1 MGNTLLVLN
10 RFFAVLP
17 AFACRYRWLILTVT
31 FLASMVMAWGTTRLS
46 LDMSIES
53 FIDPRDPAVQA
64 LNEFRSQ
71 FGSDDSVFLVYEAND
86 GDVFSAG
93 SLRAVQL
100 LTDALRNPQLI
111 DPAVLPRAVN
121 GLRVDPSELDHIR
134 RVQSLTTLRVQ
145 RVDGDTLRSERLIPD
160 QLPEDA
166 EALAAMRERAMAEDD
181 FRLSFFSPDGRFGAI
196 LIQTNFGARPIEGFV
211 PAVDR
216 EAVSLADSFG
226 DAAFNNSGFDS
237 AFDTGEAFDIGFD
250 PDAHLEDIPFQAVDM
265 FEYADF
271 FTAVRAV
278 YSLHEEHLTFYPVG
292 NPPLMDFMVR
302 VMQQVMVL
310 ALMMIA
316 VFATLL
322 WVLFRSF
329 SAVIWPIVIVS
340 LSLLW
345 TLGLATWLG
354 MSFTSMITL
363 TGLLTLAVGIADSV
377 HVLSAYFSE
386 RRSGSE
392 HEQALTTAYD
402 KTGLAILITT
412 LTTMCGVLALTISDL
427 IPIRVFGITAAMGV
441 FFAFL
446 FTVVL
451 LPILLS
457 YWHPGA
463 VDSTRQPAG
472 SVTVRSRL
480 KQLWSGMPLWARLAA
495 IVAPCVALLPVLGPI
510 ITAYIAVV
518 VLVTAV
524 VILWQDQILAACPV
538 IVARSPGLVLGL
550 FGTVFLVSLY
560 GTSQVR
566 IDSNVAE
573 LARAGTEP
581 YVAYAMVDEHM
592 AGAQNVSVMIDT
604 RASDGI
610 LHPDMLQAIDRL
622 QDLIMARYPDQ
633 VSRTWSLADIV
644 KETNRVMNQD
654 NPDYYR
660 VPDDPTL
667 ISQLLYLF
675 NSANPEERRSIVS
688 DDYSRSHITIN
699 AYNAG
704 SYQYQSFFRELNG
717 DIESTFAPLNSV
729 FPDLNIEVTGTIPLM
744 MRTMDEMAQSQYRGF
759 LLALAVISV
768 IMILTLGSVQAGLVA
783 MIPNLIPA
791 LLTFGLLG
799 LLGMSL
805 DMDTLLIAPVI
816 IGIAVDDTIHFMTHY
831 RVALLRTRSMEQAL
845 RSTVQR
851 VGKAVMFTTM
861 ILGLGFAILSFSDYL
876 GMAKIGFFG
885 SLAIFVALLCDL
897 FLLPAMI
904 MIFKPR
910 FGIKGLDSTFDFA
923 QTRSSA

>member
-10 RFFAVLP
+10 RFFGVLP
-17 AFACRYRWLILTVT
+17 AIVCRHRRPILAVII
-31 FLASMVMAWGTTRLS
+31 LASMVMAWGTSRLS
-46 LDMSIES
+46 LDMSMES
-53 FIDPRDPAVQA
+53 FIDPRDPAIQA

-71 FGSDDSVFLVYEAND
+71 FGSDDSVYLVYEARD
-86 GDVFSAG
+86 GDIFSAR
-93 SLRAVQL
+93 SLRAVQS
-100 LTDALRNPQLI
+100 LTDALRNPQTL
-111 DPAVLPRAVN
+111 DPGSLPGTVN
-121 GLRVDPSELDHIR
+121 GTRVDLSQLDDIR

-160 QLPEDA
+160 QIPDDPET
-166 EALAAMRERAMAEDD
+166 LAALRERALAEDD
-181 FRLSFFSPDGRFGAI
+181 FRLSFFSADGRFGAI
-196 LIQTNFGARPIEGFV
+196 MIQTNFGARPIDGFV
-211 PAVDR
+211 PVVDR
-216 EAVSLADSFG
+216 EAISLADSFG
-226 DAAFNNSGFDS
+226 DAAFDAGTAFSTDFDS
-237 AFDTGEAFDIGFD
+237 GFDIGFD
-250 PDAHLEDIPFQAVDM
+250 PDALVEDIPFQTVDM

-278 YSLHEEHLTFYPVG
+278 YSVHEGDLTFYPVG
-292 NPPLMDFMVR
+292 NPPLMDWVFR

-310 ALMMIA
+310 ALVMIA
-316 VFATLL
+316 VFVTLL

-329 SAVIWPIVIVS
+329 SAVVWPIVIVS

-345 TLGLATWLG
+345 TLGLSTWLG
-354 MSFTSMITL
+354 MSFSTMITL
-363 TGLLTLAVGIADSV
+363 TGLLTFAVGIADSV

-386 RRSGSE
+386 RRKGSE
-392 HEQALTTAYD
+392 HEQALTIACD
-402 KTGLAILITT
+402 RTGLAIMVTT
-412 LTTMCGVLALTISDL
+412 LTTMSGVLALTVSDL

-441 FFAFL
+441 FFAFF

-457 YWHPGA
+457 YWHPVASHGA
-463 VDSTRQPAG
+463 DKPENKVA
-472 SVTVRSRL
+472 VRSRL
-480 KQLWSGMPLWARLAA
+480 KHFWSTLPVWGRLSV
-495 IVAPCVALLPVLGPI
+495 ILAPVVALLPVLGVPV
-510 ITAYIAVV
+510 TAYIAVV
-518 VLVTAV
+518 VLVTAI
-524 VILWQDQILAACPV
+524 VILWQDRILAACPV

-550 FGTVFLVSLY
+550 FGTLFLVSLY

-581 YVAYAMVDEHM
+581 DVAYAMVDEHM
-592 AGAQNVSVMIDT
+592 AGAQNISIMIDT
-604 RASDGI
+604 NASDGI
-610 LHPDMLQAIDRL
+610 LHPDMLQSIDQL
-622 QDLIMARYPDQ
+622 QGRIIERYPEQ
-633 VSRTWSLADIV
+633 VSRTWSLANIV

-654 NPDYYR
+654 NPEHYR
-660 VPDDPTL
+660 IPDDPIL
-667 ISQLLYLF
+667 VSQLLYLF
-675 NSANPEERRSIVS
+675 NSANPEERRSLVS

-704 SYQYQSFFRELNG
+704 SYQYQAFFNEL
-717 DIESTFAPLNSV
+717 ESEITDAFASLEAV
-729 FPDLNIEVTGTIPLM
+729 FPELSIEVTGSIPLM
-744 MRTMDEMAQSQYRGF
+744 MRTMDEIAQSQYRGF

-768 IMILTLGSVQAGLVA
+768 IMILTLGSLQAGLVA

-791 LLTFGLLG
+791 LMTFGLLG

-805 DMDTLLIAPVI
+805 DLDTLLIAPVI

-831 RVALLRTRSMEQAL
+831 RVALARTRSMEQAL

-910 FGIKGLDSTFDFA
+910 FGIKDLDSTFSFA
-923 QTRSSA
+923 RTRSSAT